1 MKIFFVCWLSWLVA
15 QIIKVIINA
24 AKNYDPAKVTHYA
37 VDLATHFHK
46 FYNACR
52 VSVEDEDL
60 MQARLFLCV
69 CVKDTMKSILNM
81 LKVDA
86 PERM

>member
-1 MKIFFVCWLSWLVA
+1 MTIENLLEEIESILEEGKTVPFTSNLLVDA
-15 QIIKVIINA
+15 EAIKTAI
-24 AKNYDPAKVTHYA
+24 
-37 VDLATHFHK
+37 
-46 FYNACR
+46 
-52 VSVEDEDL
+52 EDIRLNMPEEL